1 MSNIHS
7 KYKDKEGNTLTIS
20 YDLDP
25 ESPREWDGNIGQFLF
40 PDDSKYLHW
49 EKDCLRY
56 DLDELREEHDKEY
69 DYGCFVSNRDLID
82 EYLKDNFVKA
92 YPLYKY
98 EHSGIVLSLSPFS
111 CRWDSGQ
118 IGWYVITK
126 ESIDKY
132 EEDHFYCYDKEE
144 SDSIKELCESELR
157 IFNQYLSGEIYGYTY
172 TSTDG
177 EEDSCWGYYAINEIL
192 EQFEGMEIV
201 NE

>member
-25 ESPREWDGNIGQFLF
+25 ESPREWDGQLGQFLF
-40 PDDSKYLHW
+40 PSDSKYLHW

-56 DLDELREEHDKEY
+56 DLDELAEEYYAAPNKDLLDK
-69 DYGCFVSNRDLID
+69 
-82 EYLKDNFVKA
+82 YLNDSYIKA

-111 CRWDSGQ
+111 CPFDSGQ
-118 IGWYVITK
+118 IGWYVVTEK
-126 ESIDKY
+126 TIDEIRLTDDPVCDNYIKDMC
-132 EEDHFYCYDKEE
+132 E
-144 SDSIKELCESELR
+144 KEL
-157 IFNQYLSGEIYGYTY
+157 ITFNQYLSGEVYGYTY

-177 EEDSCWGYYAINEIL
+177 EEDSCWGYYDIDDIL
-192 EQFEGMEIV
+192 HQFPGMEIV
-201 NE
+201 NEGKRRIKLEN